1 MKTSIKKFV
10 TELIKDDMSET
21 IPNAKMC
28 VVKHKGPKMGKKT
41 AIAMPVI
48 TLFKNFSS
56 CFYHFFTIFS
66 R

>member
-1 MKTSIKKFV
+1 MGFKRFR
-10 TELIKDDMSET
+10 
-21 IPNAKMC
+21 NAII
-28 VVKHKGPKMGKKT
+28 VPKMGKKT
-41 AIAMPVI
+41 AITMPVI